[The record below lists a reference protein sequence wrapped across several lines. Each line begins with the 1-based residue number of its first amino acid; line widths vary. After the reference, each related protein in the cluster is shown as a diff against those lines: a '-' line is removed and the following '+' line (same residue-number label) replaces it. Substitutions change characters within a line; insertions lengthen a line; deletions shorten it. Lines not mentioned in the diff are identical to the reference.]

1 MIKGPNVT
9 VLGTIKHKNFEGEIK
24 EVIIAVK
31 QGNILCTCF
40 HPELSKDN
48 NFHEYFVKM
57 TQEFKSTRKI

>member
-1 MIKGPNVT
+1 MS
-9 VLGTIKHKNFEGEIK
+9 VLGTIKHQNSKGETK

-48 NFHEYFVKM
+48 EFHEYFIKM
-57 TQEFKSTRKI
+57 VQEHNRLQKKK